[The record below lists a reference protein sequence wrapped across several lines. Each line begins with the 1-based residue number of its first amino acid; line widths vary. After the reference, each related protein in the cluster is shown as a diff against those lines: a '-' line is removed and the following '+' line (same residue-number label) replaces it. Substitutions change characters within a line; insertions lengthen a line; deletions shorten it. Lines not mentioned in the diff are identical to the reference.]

1 MPHDEPDVRFEF
13 ANDES
18 SPRLARH
25 ALLPIFDGPDDPI
38 ADAVTLTASEL
49 VTNVVRHTDSAGVM
63 QAWDPR
69 PDIPLRLEVA
79 DHDTAVPILRDNAVV
94 GGRGMVIIDTVA
106 DAWGVEPTSEGKVVW
121 AEFNRPTE

>member
-38 ADAVTLTASEL
+38 ADAVTLTESEL
-49 VTNVVRHTDSAGVM
+49 LTNFVRHTDRVGVM
-63 QAWDPR
+63 QAWDPM